1 MKKPPNSTWFYLAL
15 ASAVV
20 YGFFSF
26 FQFVILKKTPKLNA
40 ISLAIGVAFIECVI
54 GVIIYLCF
62 KIPQLSN
69 FQKGVFENYNK
80 DLETLCDKKNIPL
93 GIGGATC
100 NAIGL
105 ATLLLG
111 YLGAPN
117 PGFTDAISDGYVIPQ
132 ALFTYLIYKVKMNGL
147 QLLGVVFAVFGVYLL
162 ST

>member
-1 MKKPPNSTWFYLAL
+1 MAL
-15 ASAVV
+15 ASAIV

-26 FQFVILKKTPKLNA
+26 FQFVILKKQPKLNP

-54 GVIIYLCF
+54 GVIIYLGF
-62 KIPQLSN
+62 KLPQLSH
-69 FQKGVFENYNK
+69 FQKGVFKHYNK

-100 NAIGL
+100 NAVGL
-105 ATLLLG
+105 VALLLG

-117 PGFTDAISDGYVIPQ
+117 PGFTDAISDGYLIPQ